1 MTRTAR
7 RAALLLTAVLA
18 AAGIVSG
25 GAPAS
30 AAVSGPQGS
39 LDAVSLHG
47 VSGVEVRGWVADGT
61 DTTSVAVYV
70 DGAGHTLSS
79 SASRPDVQAHLSSS
93 QSQYGFDHV
102 VPLPAGTHQ
111 VCAYALSQ
119 HGAPNP
125 LLACQSITAPYNPI
139 GVLDTAVAVCRN
151 NPLYDTVRVTGWEFD
166 PDRLGG
172 SGVVDTY
179 VHSPVFG
186 TTTGVRNPTTIH
198 RPDVAA
204 AYGLSNDLV
213 GFSFEVS
220 QKYGFDTAR
229 LYGVNT
235 DGAGTNPHF
244 ATVYTSA
251 LSSPNG
257 C

>member
-1 MTRTAR
+1 MTRTTR
-7 RAALLLTAVLA
+7 RAALALTAVLTA
-18 AAGIVSG
+18 ATIASG
-25 GAPAS
+25 AAPAF

-47 VSGVEVRGWVADGT
+47 VTGAEVRGWVSDGT
-61 DTTSVAVYV
+61 DTTSVAIYV
-70 DGAGHTLSS
+70 DDAGYTLTASD
-79 SASRPDVQAHLSSS
+79 SRPDVQAYLGSN

-102 VPLPAGTHQ
+102 VPLPAGTHR

-125 LLACQSITAPYNPI
+125 LLTCQSITAPSDPI
-139 GVLDTAVAVCRN
+139 GVLDSAVALCPI
-151 NPLYDTVRVTGWEFD
+151 NPLFDTVRVTGWEFD

-172 SGVVDTY
+172 PGVVDTY
-179 VHSPVFG
+179 VHNPVLG
-186 TTTGVRNPTTIH
+186 TTTGSRTTTTIH

-213 GFSFEVS
+213 GFSFVIN

-235 DGAGTNPHF
+235 DGAGTNPLF
-244 ATVYTSA
+244 ATVHPA
-251 LSSPNG
+251 DLPRSP